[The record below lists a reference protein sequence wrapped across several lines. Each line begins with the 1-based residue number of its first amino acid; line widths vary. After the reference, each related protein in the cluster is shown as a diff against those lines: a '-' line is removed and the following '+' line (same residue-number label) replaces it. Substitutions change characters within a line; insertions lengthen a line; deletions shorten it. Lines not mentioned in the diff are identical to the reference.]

1 MTKSSC
7 QPQSKHNNQR
17 RFTMLYVGIDV
28 AKYKHD
34 IAVIDEFGNI
44 ILEHMQIKNNH
55 EGFYQLHTWLSHHV
69 ENPNDIRIALEDTGH
84 YSRNIVMF
92 LRANFYPTF
101 SYNPYLIKEF
111 AKSVSLRKT
120 KTDKKDALTIA
131 RKLASDMPVMRQ
143 MPSQDM
149 DDLKV
154 LTRHRDRIK
163 RKMTD
168 FKVQYVKI
176 LDLIFPELAKIVNLH
191 NQSTRHLI
199 EKYPIPAKIIRANKT
214 SIYNIKNLKADKAK
228 SIIIA
233 ARTTVGNTSW
243 ALEFELK
250 QTLQAIRYFEKLMTE
265 INTEIQ
271 ALMDKLDQVITSV
284 PGISTT
290 LGSIIL
296 AEIRNIENFRNPNQL
311 LAFAGL
317 EPSVNQSG
325 DYEHTGKMV
334 KRGSTHLRWAL
345 LQAAEKVA
353 IYSPTFKRYLALKRS
368 QGKHYNKAKSH
379 VAKKLVRV
387 LFYLL
392 KNHKYFDENL
402 LT

>member
-1 MTKSSC
+1 
-7 QPQSKHNNQR
+7 
-17 RFTMLYVGIDV
+17 MLYVGIDV

-34 IAVIDEFGNI
+34 IAIIDEFGTI
-44 ILEHMQIKNNH
+44 VLKHMQIKNNQ
-55 EGFYQLHTWLSHHV
+55 EGFYQLHDWLSRAV
-69 ENPNDIRIALEDTGH
+69 ENPNDDIKIALEDTGH

-92 LRANFYPTF
+92 LRANFYQNF

-131 RKLASDMPVMRQ
+131 RKLASDTPTVHQ
-143 MPSQDM
+143 MPAQEM
-149 DDLKV
+149 DDLKF
-154 LTRHRDRIK
+154 LTRHRDRLK
-163 RKMTD
+163 RKLTD
-168 FKVQYVKI
+168 FKVQYVKV
-176 LDLIFPELAKIVNLH
+176 LDLIFPELDKIVNLK
-191 NQSTRHLI
+191 NKSTMALL
-199 EKYPIPAKIIRANKT
+199 EKYPTPAKILRAQEA
-214 SIYNIKNLKADKAK
+214 SIYNIKSLKAVKA
-228 SIIIA
+228 SEIIKA
-233 ARTTVGNTSW
+233 AQTTVGNTSF

-250 QTLQAIRYFEKLMTE
+250 QTLQAIQFLEKMMTE
-265 INTEIQ
+265 VNTQIKDI
-271 ALMDKLDQVITSV
+271 MDKLDQVITSV

-296 AEIRNIENFRNPNQL
+296 AEIRTIDNFRNCDQL

-325 DYEHTGKMV
+325 QSEHSGKMV

-345 LQAAEKVA
+345 LQAAEKTA
-353 IYSPTFKRYLALKRS
+353 LYSPTFKRYLTKKLQ

-379 VAKKLVRV
+379 TAKKLVRV

-392 KNHKYFDENL
+392 KNHKYFDESL
-402 LT
+402 VR